1 MNIDKK
7 TLRLYAVTDRTWL
20 DGRTL
25 YDDVEKALKGGV
37 TLLQLREKN
46 MSTDDFI
53 NSAKEI
59 KSLCEKY
66 NVPLIIND
74 NVDVAKA
81 VNADGVHI
89 GQNDMPAHEARK
101 ILGKNKIIGVTAKTV
116 EQAQKAE
123 KDGADYL
130 GSGAIFGTTTKGDA
144 KKMDM
149 QTLKSITSS
158 VNIPVVAIGGIDGDN
173 VLQLK
178 GTGIV
183 GAAVVS
189 GIFAQDDIETAT
201 KDLYNKIGE
210 DNMKTALTIAGS
222 DSSGGAGIQ
231 ADLKS
236 FAANGV
242 FGMSVINSVTSQNT
256 TGVFGVYDIPCDVVA
271 SQIDAVFEDIFPD
284 AVKIGM
290 VSSAEIINTIA
301 DRLKYYNAKNIVLD
315 TIMVS
320 TSGCKL
326 LRDDAIDALTSVLF
340 PIADIITPNL
350 HEAQILCGF
359 DIRSESDMVR
369 AADVIYNKYNV
380 TVLLKGGHLANTS
393 NDLLYDGNETWF
405 EAVRIDNPNTHGTG
419 CTLSS
424 AIAANLAKGMDMK
437 TAVKSAKDY
446 ITGALSDMLDL
457 GKGSGPLNHMYK
469 FYPNKK

>member
-130 GSGAIFGTTTKGDA
+130 GSGAIFSTTTKGDA

-178 GTGIV
+178 STGIV

-210 DNMKTALTIAGS
+210 
-222 DSSGGAGIQ
+222 
-231 ADLKS
+231 
-236 FAANGV
+236 
-242 FGMSVINSVTSQNT
+242 
-256 TGVFGVYDIPCDVVA
+256 
-271 SQIDAVFEDIFPD
+271 
-284 AVKIGM
+284 
-290 VSSAEIINTIA
+290 II
-301 DRLKYYNAKNIVLD
+301 
-315 TIMVS
+315 
-320 TSGCKL
+320 
-326 LRDDAIDALTSVLF
+326 
-340 PIADIITPNL
+340 
-350 HEAQILCGF
+350 
-359 DIRSESDMVR
+359 
-369 AADVIYNKYNV
+369 
-380 TVLLKGGHLANTS
+380 
-393 NDLLYDGNETWF
+393 
-405 EAVRIDNPNTHGTG
+405 
-419 CTLSS
+419 
-424 AIAANLAKGMDMK
+424 
-437 TAVKSAKDY
+437 
-446 ITGALSDMLDL
+446 
-457 GKGSGPLNHMYK
+457 
-469 FYPNKK
+469 

>member
-25 YDDVEKALKGGV
+25 YYDVEKALKGGV

-116 EQAQKAE
+116 EQAQNAE

-130 GSGAIFGTTTKGDA
+130 GSGAIFGRTTKGDA

-183 GAAVVS
+183 GTAVVS

-210 DNMKTALTIAGS
+210 
-222 DSSGGAGIQ
+222 
-231 ADLKS
+231 
-236 FAANGV
+236 
-242 FGMSVINSVTSQNT
+242 
-256 TGVFGVYDIPCDVVA
+256 
-271 SQIDAVFEDIFPD
+271 
-284 AVKIGM
+284 
-290 VSSAEIINTIA
+290 II
-301 DRLKYYNAKNIVLD
+301 
-315 TIMVS
+315 
-320 TSGCKL
+320 
-326 LRDDAIDALTSVLF
+326 
-340 PIADIITPNL
+340 
-350 HEAQILCGF
+350 
-359 DIRSESDMVR
+359 
-369 AADVIYNKYNV
+369 
-380 TVLLKGGHLANTS
+380 
-393 NDLLYDGNETWF
+393 
-405 EAVRIDNPNTHGTG
+405 
-419 CTLSS
+419 
-424 AIAANLAKGMDMK
+424 
-437 TAVKSAKDY
+437 
-446 ITGALSDMLDL
+446 
-457 GKGSGPLNHMYK
+457 
-469 FYPNKK
+469 

>member
-25 YDDVEKALKGGV
+25 YYDVEKALKGGV

-101 ILGKNKIIGVTAKTV
+101 ILGKNKIIGVTAKT
-116 EQAQKAE
+116 QAQNAE

-130 GSGAIFGTTTKGDA
+130 GSGAIFGTTTTGDA

-210 DNMKTALTIAGS
+210 
-222 DSSGGAGIQ
+222 
-231 ADLKS
+231 
-236 FAANGV
+236 
-242 FGMSVINSVTSQNT
+242 
-256 TGVFGVYDIPCDVVA
+256 
-271 SQIDAVFEDIFPD
+271 
-284 AVKIGM
+284 
-290 VSSAEIINTIA
+290 II
-301 DRLKYYNAKNIVLD
+301 
-315 TIMVS
+315 
-320 TSGCKL
+320 
-326 LRDDAIDALTSVLF
+326 
-340 PIADIITPNL
+340 
-350 HEAQILCGF
+350 
-359 DIRSESDMVR
+359 
-369 AADVIYNKYNV
+369 
-380 TVLLKGGHLANTS
+380 
-393 NDLLYDGNETWF
+393 
-405 EAVRIDNPNTHGTG
+405 
-419 CTLSS
+419 
-424 AIAANLAKGMDMK
+424 
-437 TAVKSAKDY
+437 
-446 ITGALSDMLDL
+446 
-457 GKGSGPLNHMYK
+457 
-469 FYPNKK
+469 

>member
-7 TLRLYAVTDRTWL
+7 ALRLYAVTDRTWL

-46 MSTDDFI
+46 MSTDNFI

-130 GSGAIFGTTTKGDA
+130 GSGAIFGTTTKGDV

-201 KDLYNKIGE
+201 KDLYNKIE
-210 DNMKTALTIAGS
+210 EMI
-222 DSSGGAGIQ
+222 
-231 ADLKS
+231 
-236 FAANGV
+236 
-242 FGMSVINSVTSQNT
+242 
-256 TGVFGVYDIPCDVVA
+256 
-271 SQIDAVFEDIFPD
+271 
-284 AVKIGM
+284 
-290 VSSAEIINTIA
+290 
-301 DRLKYYNAKNIVLD
+301 
-315 TIMVS
+315 
-320 TSGCKL
+320 
-326 LRDDAIDALTSVLF
+326 
-340 PIADIITPNL
+340 
-350 HEAQILCGF
+350 
-359 DIRSESDMVR
+359 
-369 AADVIYNKYNV
+369 
-380 TVLLKGGHLANTS
+380 
-393 NDLLYDGNETWF
+393 
-405 EAVRIDNPNTHGTG
+405 
-419 CTLSS
+419 
-424 AIAANLAKGMDMK
+424 
-437 TAVKSAKDY
+437 
-446 ITGALSDMLDL
+446 
-457 GKGSGPLNHMYK
+457 
-469 FYPNKK
+469 